1 MIAKKTKEMKEDLKK
16 YGLGLKPLI
25 SKENFIK
32 KWGMSPG
39 YMILMYND
47 KTKTINKPI

>member
-1 MIAKKTKEMKEDLKK
+1 MKKEKLTKQMEEDLKK
-16 YGLGLKPLI
+16 YGLGLKPEI

-39 YMILMYND
+39 YMRLMYNG
-47 KTKTINKPI
+47 

>member
-1 MIAKKTKEMKEDLKK
+1 MIKQKLSKEQKEDLNK
-16 YGLGLKPLI
+16 YGLGLIPQI

-39 YMILMYND
+39 YMRLMYNE
-47 KTKTINKPI
+47 

>member
-1 MIAKKTKEMKEDLKK
+1 MIKQKLNNQMKEALKK
-16 YGLGLKPLI
+16 YGLGLRPEI

-39 YMILMYND
+39 YMRLMYNE
-47 KTKTINKPI
+47 